1 MTPADNRT
9 EDHVIGIVDR
19 NLEPERKAKR
29 AALKGPEPF
38 VKKAPSER
46 AVRAYAKAKAQFDE
60 ASRLAAKAMRGV
72 IVERRVKKRDAM
84 TALLKAERAF
94 W

>member
-29 AALKGPEPF
+29 AALKGSSAHI
-38 VKKAPSER
+38 KRGPSER
-46 AVRAYAKAKAQFDE
+46 AARAYAKAKATFDE